1 MEKNPHLKR
10 ILVTGVSIILVL
22 CMLVGIMYEYVGLIP
37 GNKEVDDTVYLRGTD
52 LVMGGE
58 VLYSGVTL
66 TDDRKLVLSNG
77 WVLMENVTVD
87 PDGSLYGKVNAIE

>member
-22 CMLVGIMYEYVGLIP
+22 CMLVGIIYEYVGLIP
-37 GNKEVDDTVYLRGTD
+37 RNKEVDDTVYLRGTD